1 MAELVPQNTSIQ
13 SLYSMY
19 REGKLYVNRRYQ
31 RKLVWTLVEKQKLIE
46 SILKK
51 YPIPAILIAERDN
64 EQGTYEIID
73 GLQRLQ
79 AILSYIETSFADLEN
94 KYFDVDNFPTAKKN
108 SIEGLF
114 EQNKTGPFLTP
125 KEVSILLDYTVALS
139 VMRNATDSEINDVF
153 DRINTYG
160 HRLSDQERR
169 QAGVQNQ
176 FAEMVRNISC
186 SMRGDVSTSVLPLFS
201 MPSISIDLPKTKH
214 GYMIQAE
221 EVFWVNQ
228 GILRSTDLR
237 DSMDEQCIADISA
250 SILGGVCLERS
261 KEALDSVYSED
272 KESERIS
279 VALQIYGANTF
290 QSEFVF
296 CIDEII
302 KVCNAGENEKLR
314 DVIFA
319 DKASNNGFPSIF
331 AIAFMAFH
339 ELLIKENNKISN
351 YDEVKNALRGL
362 NNRIEVGQRA
372 ASAENRRRNIDQVK
386 GLIQPHFVSNDKNPR
401 IFSGNTSVD
410 IDSSIRRSEIELSN
424 YELKQG
430 LLSLSIPR
438 KIDDS
443 IFAKI
448 VNTIAAIVNNGT
460 DSSGKIII
468 GVADKETDALKI
480 EGLDGIKSIRIGNKF
495 VVGVTR
501 EAKVLGCSVEDYVT
515 QIKNYIK
522 SSELTESIKM
532 NVLSRID
539 YNNYYGMG
547 LIIIEIPPQK
557 EMAFV
562 GDKVYWR
569 NLDSTELASDAKKI
583 ATIAKR
589 F

>member
-1 MAELVPQNTSIQ
+1 MAELIPQNTSIQ

-31 RKLVWTLVEKQKLIE
+31 RKLVWTLIEKQKLIE

-51 YPIPAILIAERDN
+51 YPIPAILLAERDN

-79 AILSYIETSFADLEN
+79 AILSYIEASFADLEN
-94 KYFDVDNFPTAKKN
+94 KYFDIDNFPTAKKN
-108 SIEGLF
+108 AIEGLF
-114 EQNKTGPFLTP
+114 EQNKTGPFLNP
-125 KEVSILLDYTVALS
+125 REISVLLDYTVALS
-139 VMRNATDSEINDVF
+139 VMRNATDAEINDVF

-176 FAEMVRNISC
+176 FADMVRTISC
-186 SMRGDVSTSVLPLFS
+186 TMRGDVSKNVLPLFS

-237 DSMDEQCIADISA
+237 DSMDEQCVADISA
-250 SILGGVCLERS
+250 SILGGVCVERS
-261 KEALDSVYSED
+261 KEALDRIYSED
-272 KESERIS
+272 QESERIS
-279 VALQIYGANTF
+279 VALQIYGANIF

-302 KVCNAGENEKLR
+302 KVCNTGENEKLR

-331 AIAFMAFH
+331 AIVFIAFH
-339 ELLIKENNKISN
+339 ELLIRENNKISN

-362 NNRIEVGQRA
+362 NKRIGIGQKA
-372 ASAENRRRNIDQVK
+372 ASAESRRRNIDQVK
-386 GLIQPHFVSNDKNPR
+386 GLIQTQFISNDKNPR
-401 IFSGNTSVD
+401 IFAGNTAVD
-410 IDSSIRRSEIELSN
+410 VDSSIRRSEIELIN

-430 LLSLSIPR
+430 LLSLSVAR
-438 KIDDS
+438 KMDDT
-443 IFAKI
+443 ILAKI
-448 VNTIAAIVNNGT
+448 VNTIAAIVNNGS

-468 GVADKETDALKI
+468 GVADKEPDAAKI
-480 EGLDGIKSIRIGNKF
+480 EDMDGIKSIRIGNKF

-501 EAKVLGCSVEDYVT
+501 EAKILGITMEEYVAL
-515 QIKNYIK
+515 IKNYIK

-547 LIIIEIPPQK
+547 VIVIEISPQK
-557 EMAFV
+557 ELAFI

-569 NLDSTELASDAKKI
+569 NLDSTELANDAKKI